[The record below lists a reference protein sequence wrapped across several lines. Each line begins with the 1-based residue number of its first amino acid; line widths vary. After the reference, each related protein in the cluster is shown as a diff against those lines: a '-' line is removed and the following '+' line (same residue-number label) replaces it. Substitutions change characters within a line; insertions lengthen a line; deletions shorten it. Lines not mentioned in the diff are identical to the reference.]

1 MSARLLELALP
12 HCSADDFDG
21 EIVAI
26 NLETGIYYS
35 VKDAAA
41 SVWHDLLAGHS
52 VEALIDVA
60 QGNAELQA
68 AIGRF
73 ADELLASGLMR
84 PSTAARSSGQ
94 PAQIISFQP
103 AMAAPVLESFG
114 DMQDLLLLDP
124 VHEVDE
130 EMGWPSSPSGAK

>member
-1 MSARLLELALP
+1 MSARYLELASP
-12 HCSADDFDG
+12 QCSADDFDG

-41 SVWHDLLAGHS
+41 ALWQDLVDGHS
-52 VEALIDVA
+52 VEALTELA
-60 QGNAELQA
+60 AENRELA
-68 AIGRF
+68 LAIERY
-73 ADELLASGLMR
+73 ADELVSCGLMR
-84 PSTAARSSGQ
+84 AASD
-94 PAQIISFQP
+94 
-103 AMAAPVLESFG
+103 APVPTEPARTATQVATMLPPTLESFG

-130 EMGWPSSPSGAK
+130 EMGWPKTPD